1 MSEYQ
6 YYEFLAIDRALS
18 GTEREELRELST
30 RAQISATRFTNEYHW
45 GDFRGDP
52 QALMENYYD
61 AHLYF
66 ANWGTRRL
74 MFRVPRAALATK
86 TAEQYVYGDTAAS
99 LTETGDHLVI
109 DLHADREPADYD
121 WEETHSLG
129 AMTDA
134 RTGVLA
140 GDLRLLYLAWLF
152 AIQWDEI
159 TDDDTEPPVPAGLGE
174 LSGSLRAVVDFLEI
188 DEDLI
193 EAAAVASPGLK
204 DQNPGDM
211 SERISALPPSQKN
224 SLLER
229 VASGEGAAVQAQ
241 LLRILRKNETGQ
253 AAPAPARTAEE
264 LRAAAEV
271 RKALREKGEAERAL
285 AELARRETEKAAAY
299 ARHLD
304 DLSAREAAAWVRATD
319 LIETKNQRDY
329 DTAVT
334 LLCDLRSLADREGRP
349 ASFEER
355 FRDLRRQHQR
365 KPTLMGRFDAAGLP
379 RLADPLAGR

>member
-18 GTEREELRELST
+18 GTERGELRELST

-74 MFRVPRAALATK
+74 MFRVPREALDTK
-86 TAEQYVYGDTAAS
+86 TAERYVYGDHAAS
-99 LTETGDHLVI
+99 LTETDDHLVI
-109 DLHADREPADYD
+109 DLCSDREPADDD

-159 TDDDTEPPVPAGLGE
+159 TGDDTEPPVPAGLGE
-174 LSGSLRAVVDFLEI
+174 LSGSLRAVADFLEI

-193 EAAAVASPGLK
+193 EAAAAASPGLK

-211 SERISALPPSQKN
+211 SERIAALPPSQKN

-229 VASGEGAAVQAQ
+229 VASGEGTAVQAR
-241 LLRILRKNETGQ
+241 LLRLARGDDADAGTGT
-253 AAPAPARTAEE
+253 RTAKE
-264 LRAAAEV
+264 LWAAATAV
-271 RKALREKGEAERAL
+271 KTRREKAEAERAR
-285 AELARRETEKAAAY
+285 AELARRETEKAAAF

-304 DLSAREAAAWVRATD
+304 DLSAREAAVWVRATD

-334 LLCDLRSLADREGRP
+334 LLSDLRALADREGRP

-365 KPTLMGRFDAAGLP
+365 KPTLMDRFDSAGLP